1 MHKIMQIFVFDLL
14 CNQQNDP
21 WSFFSGSS
29 KLSGAIPAVIFG
41 GIAPIANVVCARPS
55 TEVECVFVHFPISS
69 NFCEKCSTIQAFALV
84 VPSPGRQEWVTW
96 VHGKNPASVRSVQ
109 SETKKKL
116 ADAWSSRENKKT
128 GNDRQLFSPC
138 AHQLCSLT
146 SKCKNRYI
154 LLCTLYPIY
163 LYM

>member
-1 MHKIMQIFVFDLL
+1 MIHGR
-14 CNQQNDP
+14 
-21 WSFFSGSS
+21 FSLAPPNRG
-29 KLSGAIPAVIFG
+29 SGAIPAVIFG

-84 VPSPGRQEWVTW
+84 VPSGMGYQHGPW

-116 ADAWSSRENKKT
+116 ADDWSFQGKQENM
-128 GNDRQLFSPC
+128 Q
-138 AHQLCSLT
+138 
-146 SKCKNRYI
+146 
-154 LLCTLYPIY
+154 
-163 LYM
+163 

>member
-1 MHKIMQIFVFDLL
+1 MHKIMQIFVFLLL

-84 VPSPGRQEWVTW
+84 VLSPGRQEWVTW

-116 ADAWSSRENKKT
+116 ADDRSFQGKQEN
-128 GNDRQLFSPC
+128 RQ
-138 AHQLCSLT
+138 
-146 SKCKNRYI
+146 
-154 LLCTLYPIY
+154 
-163 LYM
+163 